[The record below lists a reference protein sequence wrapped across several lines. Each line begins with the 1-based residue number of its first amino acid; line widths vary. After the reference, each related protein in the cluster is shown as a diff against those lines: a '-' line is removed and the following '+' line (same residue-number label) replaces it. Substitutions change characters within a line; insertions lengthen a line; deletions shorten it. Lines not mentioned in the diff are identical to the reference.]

1 MSEYLNYGA
10 LGVFIFFAIVVF
22 FINYAS
28 KESHIGFLIIVA
40 ICIGFILFDANSQHK
55 TALKNVSDFKNKRA
69 VLKCIS
75 GGGLYSSANTYKV
88 SIDDGWSVDKD
99 YFIKDSLMVRANKCE
114 SW

>member
-10 LGVFIFFAIVVF
+10 LGAFTFLAIVTIF
-22 FINYAS
+22 LSFAS
-28 KESHIGFLIIVA
+28 KESHIGFLIIVS
-40 ICIGFILFDANSQHK
+40 ICIGFILFDANSEHK
-55 TALKNVSDFKNKRA
+55 TALKNISDFKHKGA

-75 GGGLYSSANTYKV
+75 GGGLYTLANTYKV

-99 YFIKDSLMVRANKCE
+99 YFIKDSLVVRANKCE